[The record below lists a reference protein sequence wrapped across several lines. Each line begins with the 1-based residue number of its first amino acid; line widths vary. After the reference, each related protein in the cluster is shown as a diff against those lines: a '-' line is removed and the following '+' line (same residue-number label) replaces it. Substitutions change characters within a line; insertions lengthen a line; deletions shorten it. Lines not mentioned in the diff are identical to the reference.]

1 MDNLNNYFKTSDI
14 TSTDIMRWARPLSLS
29 SFYVHVPDYV
39 GYVRTARRKDE
50 IRIMFDTKPDV
61 ITIIYKSKCWLATEA
76 AALDDAGIEYACWRV
91 KSKHYFNGWRPLYRL
106 DVARNSMTERF
117 MEV

>member
-1 MDNLNNYFKTSDI
+1 MDNLNNYLKTSDI
-14 TSTDIMRWARPLSLS
+14 TSTDIMRWARPLRPS

-39 GYVRTARRKDE
+39 GYVWTARRKDV

-76 AALDDAGIEYACWRV
+76 AALDNAGIEYACWRV

-117 MEV
+117 MKA